1 VPEKRVLGSRGLSSG
16 LGPGIEVGREVRES
30 LRLKVEQN
38 EELVVEDGLQ
48 ASGGVKVV
56 RLEVNSTRKGDRRI
70 LWNLIG

>member
-1 VPEKRVLGSRGLSSG
+1 MIRVVEPDL
-16 LGPGIEVGREVRES
+16 GIEVGREVRES

-56 RLEVNSTRKGDRRI
+56 RLEVNSTLKMGSENSMESDW
-70 LWNLIG
+70 LKSEA